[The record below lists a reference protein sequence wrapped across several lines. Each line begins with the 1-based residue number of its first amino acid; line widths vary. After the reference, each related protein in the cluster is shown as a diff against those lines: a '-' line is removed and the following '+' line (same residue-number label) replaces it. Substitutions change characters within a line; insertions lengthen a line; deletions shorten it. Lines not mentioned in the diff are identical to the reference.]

1 MCISLEPLQNI
12 SMKKLKT
19 SSSDLLRGG
28 LWSEDG
34 KKAAVIEEILTQIN
48 EHTGEQLAEKVK
60 SKFEN

>member
-1 MCISLEPLQNI
+1 MV
-12 SMKKLKT
+12 
-19 SSSDLLRGG
+19 
-28 LWSEDG
+28 